1 MAVSAIPA
9 AVSGLLAA
17 IGAQVP
23 SGTGVYD
30 GVVREGQSTESFV
43 VISGWV
49 SDERAPA
56 TFGAGFG
63 QFTIEEQ
70 FEIQGYVRC
79 LEGSTV
85 QQVSRQQAFTVF
97 EAVEQ
102 AVRADPTLGGAVR
115 VAWVKRVLGTQGA
128 ANGARG
134 NGTQLDFEV
143 HCEARI

>member
-9 AVSGLLAA
+9 AVDGLISAITAA
-17 IGAQVP
+17 VP
-23 SGTGVYD
+23 AGTGVYD
-30 GVVREGQSTESFV
+30 GVIREGQSTEQFV

-49 SDERAPA
+49 SDEREPA

-79 LEGSTV
+79 LEGSGV
-85 QQVSRQQAFTVF
+85 QQVSRQQAFSVF
-97 EAVEQ
+97 DAVEQ

-115 VAWVKRVLGTQGA
+115 VAWVKRILGTQGA